1 MKMKA
6 KSYYVGLR
14 KRKKDHYWNDQ
25 EYQFVEYKPKNKRYW
40 IADPFLF
47 DYGKNTFLF
56 YEVYDRIK
64 RKGLIGYSIIDSEG
78 IITEPQI
85 VLEEK
90 HHLSFPYV
98 FEYKGGIYMMPESAD
113 DLSISVYRAIHF
125 PDKWERIKIL
135 DDIYSC
141 DSIWIFRDHSIYKL
155 LTSEMFRPAPEGII
169 HSCYVKNKSFAVYDG
184 VIHID
189 KDKFEYI
196 GEGDYGIRN
205 AGACF
210 YDGEVQI
217 RPGQNCTDG
226 IYGKGLIFFSVV
238 SVEPYSEKEIRS
250 LSTSELDKHLKRTG
264 NEELI
269 GVHTYNVSSYY
280 ETIDFSF
287 MDQVPIWCNIANLI
301 YRGCRKMKQMISV
314 RK

>member
-1 MKMKA
+1 MKA

-113 DLSISVYRAIHF
+113 DLSISDV
-125 PDKWERIKIL
+125 
-135 DDIYSC
+135 
-141 DSIWIFRDHSIYKL
+141 
-155 LTSEMFRPAPEGII
+155 
-169 HSCYVKNKSFAVYDG
+169 
-184 VIHID
+184 
-189 KDKFEYI
+189 
-196 GEGDYGIRN
+196 
-205 AGACF
+205 
-210 YDGEVQI
+210 
-217 RPGQNCTDG
+217 
-226 IYGKGLIFFSVV
+226 
-238 SVEPYSEKEIRS
+238 RS
-250 LSTSELDKHLKRTG
+250 L
-264 NEELI
+264 
-269 GVHTYNVSSYY
+269 
-280 ETIDFSF
+280 
-287 MDQVPIWCNIANLI
+287 
-301 YRGCRKMKQMISV
+301 
-314 RK
+314 

>member
-1 MKMKA
+1 
-6 KSYYVGLR
+6 
-14 KRKKDHYWNDQ
+14 
-25 EYQFVEYKPKNKRYW
+25 
-40 IADPFLF
+40 
-47 DYGKNTFLF
+47 
-56 YEVYDRIK
+56 
-64 RKGLIGYSIIDSEG
+64 
-78 IITEPQI
+78 
-85 VLEEK
+85 
-90 HHLSFPYV
+90 
-98 FEYKGGIYMMPESAD
+98 
-113 DLSISVYRAIHF
+113 
-125 PDKWERIKIL
+125 
-135 DDIYSC
+135 
-141 DSIWIFRDHSIYKL
+141 
-155 LTSEMFRPAPEGII
+155 MFRPAPEGII

-189 KDKFEYI
+189 KDQFEYI
-196 GEGDYGIRN
+196 GDGDYGIR
-205 AGACF
+205 
-210 YDGEVQI
+210 

>member
-1 MKMKA
+1 
-6 KSYYVGLR
+6 
-14 KRKKDHYWNDQ
+14 
-25 EYQFVEYKPKNKRYW
+25 
-40 IADPFLF
+40 
-47 DYGKNTFLF
+47 
-56 YEVYDRIK
+56 
-64 RKGLIGYSIIDSEG
+64 
-78 IITEPQI
+78 
-85 VLEEK
+85 
-90 HHLSFPYV
+90 
-98 FEYKGGIYMMPESAD
+98 
-113 DLSISVYRAIHF
+113 
-125 PDKWERIKIL
+125 
-135 DDIYSC
+135 
-141 DSIWIFRDHSIYKL
+141 
-155 LTSEMFRPAPEGII
+155 MFRPAPEGII